1 MSEGKYF
8 VELFK
13 EGGESADEEEI
24 TDRHGNLT
32 VVGAIYRGRHRSA
45 TPKRG
50 TSPRVQPVSLG
61 IARR

>member
-1 MSEGKYF
+1 MSEGRCS

-32 VVGAIYRGRHRSA
+32 AVGAIYRGRHRSA

-50 TSPRVQPVSLG
+50 PRVQPVSLG
-61 IARR
+61 IAHR